1 MILGA
6 TSSIAEYYAR
16 IRAKKGDN
24 LYLVGRNAEKLKII
38 KKDLEI
44 RGAFHV
50 VIYLL
55 DFNHTKQFA
64 RMAQHAWK
72 KFKYFDI
79 ALIAYSSLTNQ
90 LKSEI
95 NIKYLASEF
104 NNNAGTTIVLLSV
117 LAQKFSLQ
125 RRGIIATIGSVAGD
139 RGRASNYSYAS
150 AKSAIEVFVSG
161 LRARYFK
168 ENVHFLLIKPGFVK
182 TKMTTHLEFPSILS
196 ATPERVAQNI
206 NNAII
211 KNKHCI
217 YTPWFWK
224 YIMSF
229 IKYIPEF
236 VFKRINL

>member
-16 IRAKKGDN
+16 IRAKNGDN

-38 KKDLEI
+38 KKDLKI
-44 RGAFHV
+44 RGAFQV
-50 VIYLL
+50 VAYSL
-55 DFNHTKQFA
+55 DFNHTKQIA
-64 RMAQHAWK
+64 RMTQHAWK
-72 KFKYFDI
+72 KFKYFDV
-79 ALIAYSSLTNQ
+79 ALIAYGSLTNQ
-90 LKSEI
+90 LKSET

-104 NNNAGTTIVLLSV
+104 NNNAGTIITLLSI
-117 LAQKFSLQ
+117 LSQKFLHQ

-161 LRARYFK
+161 LRAKYFK
-168 ENVHFLLIKPGFVK
+168 KNIHFLLVKPGFVE
-182 TKMTTHLEFPSILS
+182 TKMTAHLKFPSILS
-196 ATPERVAQNI
+196 STPERVAQNI
-206 NNAII
+206 NNAIM
-211 KNKHCI
+211 KNKCCI

-224 YIMSF
+224 YIMFF

-236 VFKRINL
+236 IFKRISI

>member
-72 KFKYFDI
+72 KFKY
-79 ALIAYSSLTNQ
+79 S
-90 LKSEI
+90 
-95 NIKYLASEF
+95 
-104 NNNAGTTIVLLSV
+104 
-117 LAQKFSLQ
+117 
-125 RRGIIATIGSVAGD
+125 
-139 RGRASNYSYAS
+139 
-150 AKSAIEVFVSG
+150 
-161 LRARYFK
+161 
-168 ENVHFLLIKPGFVK
+168 
-182 TKMTTHLEFPSILS
+182 
-196 ATPERVAQNI
+196 
-206 NNAII
+206 
-211 KNKHCI
+211 CI
-217 YTPWFWK
+217 
-224 YIMSF
+224 
-229 IKYIPEF
+229 
-236 VFKRINL
+236 